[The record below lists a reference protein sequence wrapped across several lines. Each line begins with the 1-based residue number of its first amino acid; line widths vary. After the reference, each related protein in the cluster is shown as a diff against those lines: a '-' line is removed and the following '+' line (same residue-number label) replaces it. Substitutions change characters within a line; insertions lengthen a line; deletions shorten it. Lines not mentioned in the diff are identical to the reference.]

1 MRRGAPGGRC
11 ALATRRVVT
20 AETSLVVGYDR
31 RAQERSPVEFGVAA
45 ARCTG
50 ASLIV
55 ACAYASVT
63 AAERLGPS
71 QTNDRSRT
79 LGDDGDGVPS
89 AGIRIEWRD
98 LHQAN
103 VARALHE
110 TAESLRAALLVV
122 GSVRRAATRR
132 LPGSLVERVM
142 HGAPCP
148 IAVVPHGW
156 DATRRC
162 NTIGVAYVD
171 TPEGREALRGAHAL
185 AHRARARLRVVTAI
199 DGECEDVAGQHGV
212 HTVLAEL
219 ASGVPVQT
227 AALQGEPVD
236 VLVRASR
243 HLDVLVCG
251 SRGYGRPG
259 IVSLGGVGRWVARR
273 GHCPVIMVP
282 RGAEPGQTLGRARSA
297 ASSDSSQP
305 SDRMGSDVP
314 TA

>member
-1 MRRGAPGGRC
+1 M
-11 ALATRRVVT
+11 T
-20 AETSLVVGYDR
+20 AEASIVVGFDR
-31 RAQERSPVEFGVAA
+31 RARDRAPVEFGVAA

-71 QTNDRSRT
+71 QTSDRSRT
-79 LGDDGDGVPS
+79 LGDDGDGLSS

-98 LHQAN
+98 LHSAN

-110 TAESLRAALLVV
+110 TTESPRAALLIV

-171 TPEGREALRGAHAL
+171 TPEGREALRSAHAL
-185 AHRARARLRVVTAI
+185 AHRAGARLRVVTAGG
-199 DGECEDVAGQHGV
+199 GECEDAAGQRGV
-212 HTVLAEL
+212 PAVLAEL
-219 ASGVPVQT
+219 GGGVPVQT
-227 AALQGEPVD
+227 AALRGEPVD

-259 IVSLGGVGRWVARR
+259 IVSLGGVGRWVARQ

-282 RGAEPGQTLGRARSA
+282 RGAEPGHTLGPARSA
-297 ASSDSSQP
+297 ASSDPSQS
-305 SDRMGSDVP
+305 SDRTGCDVP
-314 TA
+314 AA